1 MKKITSVILAVLLCF
16 SLALTAMA
24 VGGARY
30 IVDEGDRLT
39 ASELSELEGRAEVLY
54 DRGGIGASCLIV
66 DSLGVYT
73 APEYIDDVYADNC
86 PASDAVVLLNEV
98 ESGSAYLYYIGDADS
113 AVLGHEAELLGAYN
127 NEDTYFDG
135 IYEFIDTVAEIVLGD
150 SDLERREMSPRPCP
164 VHLIKITR
172 LALST
177 ASICSERRKQTRYP
191 VCSTR

>member
-16 SLALTAMA
+16 SLALIAMA

-73 APEYIDDVYADNC
+73 APEYIDDV
-86 PASDAVVLLNEV
+86 
-98 ESGSAYLYYIGDADS
+98 
-113 AVLGHEAELLGAYN
+113 
-127 NEDTYFDG
+127 
-135 IYEFIDTVAEIVLGD
+135 
-150 SDLERREMSPRPCP
+150 
-164 VHLIKITR
+164 
-172 LALST
+172 
-177 ASICSERRKQTRYP
+177 
-191 VCSTR
+191 